1 MFTGSEEFKTL
12 ASLVAIVLPTTEG
25 MKVSRVKSLMTYRA
39 HFHHTLGLTHE
50 PDTEPLTTSSQRQT
64 YEEKMLYY

>member
-1 MFTGSEEFKTL
+1 MFIGSEDFKTL

-39 HFHHTLGLTHE
+39 HFHYTLGLTHE
-50 PDTEPLTTSSQRQT
+50 PHT
-64 YEEKMLYY
+64 